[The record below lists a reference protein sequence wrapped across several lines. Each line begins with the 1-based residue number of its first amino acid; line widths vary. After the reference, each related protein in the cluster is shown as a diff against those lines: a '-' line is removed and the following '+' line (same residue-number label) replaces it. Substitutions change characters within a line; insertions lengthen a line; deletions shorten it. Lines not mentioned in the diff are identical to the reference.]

1 MLGGGRCGSAST
13 AAEAR
18 GDVLRCSAGRTLR
31 CYAADGEIKEMTSL
45 VSRRRCTVLHLLPHV
60 AALFSMVFRLRFGEL
75 SVLLALLQVIDVETR
90 SPFETSSNAG
100 DEKVSPDAA
109 P

>member
-1 MLGGGRCGSAST
+1 M
-13 AAEAR
+13 
-18 GDVLRCSAGRTLR
+18 
-31 CYAADGEIKEMTSL
+31 
-45 VSRRRCTVLHLLPHV
+45 HLLPHV

-90 SPFETSSNAG
+90 SPVETSSNAG

>member
-1 MLGGGRCGSAST
+1 
-13 AAEAR
+13 
-18 GDVLRCSAGRTLR
+18 
-31 CYAADGEIKEMTSL
+31 MTSL
-45 VSRRRCTVLHLLPHV
+45 VSRSRCTVLHLLPHV
-60 AALFSMVFRLRFGEL
+60 AALFIMLFRLRFGEL

-90 SPFETSSNAG
+90 SPVETSSNAG

>member
-1 MLGGGRCGSAST
+1 
-13 AAEAR
+13 
-18 GDVLRCSAGRTLR
+18 
-31 CYAADGEIKEMTSL
+31 MTSL

-60 AALFSMVFRLRFGEL
+60 AALFSRVYRLRFGEL
-75 SVLLALLQVIDVETR
+75 GVLLALLQVIDVETR
-90 SPFETSSNAG
+90 SPVETSSNAG

>member
-1 MLGGGRCGSAST
+1 MIRV
-13 AAEAR
+13 R
-18 GDVLRCSAGRTLR
+18 
-31 CYAADGEIKEMTSL
+31 SL

-90 SPFETSSNAG
+90 SPVETYSNAG
-100 DEKVSPDAA
+100 DEKISPDAA

>member
-1 MLGGGRCGSAST
+1 MV
-13 AAEAR
+13 
-18 GDVLRCSAGRTLR
+18 D
-31 CYAADGEIKEMTSL
+31 
-45 VSRRRCTVLHLLPHV
+45 RRRCTVLHLMPHV
-60 AALFSMVFRLRFGEL
+60 AAVFSMLFRLRFGEL

-100 DEKVSPDAA
+100 DAKVSPDAA